1 MDWVLEELKRCG
13 VLPSDTH
20 VDARMFAMRSADHV
34 SVCVCVCVCKLFSN
48 QVFYIYFLCII
59 ESGHAHLHETFYVHH
74 RVSSSSHCNGD

>member
-1 MDWVLEELKRCG
+1 MHLFFSLSQQQCQTRVDWVLEELKRCG

-48 QVFYIYFLCII
+48 QFGVYFFFFFNAL
-59 ESGHAHLHETFYVHH
+59 
-74 RVSSSSHCNGD
+74 